1 MDKQAKDEIRE
12 YNRGMQDALSG
23 RKPDD
28 GFSASMSLLTLGM
41 SGGSRP
47 GSSAY
52 WEGYKDG
59 KKIRERKKR

>member
-1 MDKQAKDEIRE
+1 MDTNTKDESRE

-28 GFSASMSLLTLGM
+28 GFSAAVSVLTLGM
-41 SGGSRP
+41 AGGARSGSK
-47 GSSAY
+47 AY

-59 KKIRERKKR
+59 KEVAERRKR

>member
-1 MDKQAKDEIRE
+1 MEKQTRDEIRE
-12 YNRGMQDALSG
+12 YNRGMQDALAG

-28 GFSASMSLLTLGM
+28 GFSAGVSLLTLGM
-41 SGGSRP
+41 AGGARS

-59 KKIRERKKR
+59 KEIRERKKR

>member
-1 MDKQAKDEIRE
+1 MDKQTKDEIRE

-23 RKPDD
+23 REPDD

-41 SGGSRP
+41 SGDSRP

-59 KKIRERKKR
+59 KEIAERRKW

>member
-1 MDKQAKDEIRE
+1 MDKQTKDEIRE
-12 YNRGMQDALSG
+12 YNRGMRDALSG

-41 SGGSRP
+41 SCGSRP

-59 KKIRERKKR
+59 KEVAKRRKP